1 MAKKEE
7 QQDKVVEEV
16 KEQPVEKTETA
27 IKDSE
32 EVADSKIETPVE
44 NEGGDM
50 KMKEKPKRPKQLVNN
65 DEEDVIKVD
74 LTEKKEEVKEEE
86 DAKVDLTEQPKEEG
100 VEEVEEK
107 SVEEETPVLE
117 EITEETEEKPIEQET
132 QEVADEVN
140 EAMKEAEE
148 TGTPLPEN
156 IQKVIDF
163 MDETGGSLEEYV
175 KLNQDYSSLDDISL
189 LREYYKQTKPHLTD
203 DEVSFLMEDQ
213 FSIDEDND
221 EERDIKRKK
230 LALKEQVAGAKT
242 HLDGLKSKYYEEI
255 KAGSKLTGE
264 QQKAVEF
271 FNRYNEELE
280 TTTKANE
287 AAKSNFL
294 KRTDKVFNNNF
305 KGFEYNVGQKKF
317 RFNVKNSEKVKE
329 SQSDIN
335 NFIKKF
341 LGKDNS
347 IEDANGYHKSLFTAL
362 NPDAVANHF
371 YEQGKADA
379 LKESI
384 AKSKNVSMDPRTE
397 NTNVINT
404 SGFSVRAVPG
414 DSVSDFKVRIKK

>member
-7 QQDKVVEEV
+7 QQDVVVEEV
-16 KEQPVEKTETA
+16 KEQPVEKNEAT

-32 EVADSKIETPVE
+32 VVVDAKIETPVE
-44 NEGGDM
+44 KEGGDM
-50 KMKEKPKRPKQLVNN
+50 KMKEKPKKPKQLVNN
-65 DEEDVIKVD
+65 EEEEVIKVD
-74 LTEKKEEVKEEE
+74 LTEKKEEVEEE
-86 DAKVDLTEQPKEEG
+86 VTKVDLTEQPKEE
-100 VEEVEEK
+100 VVEEVKEEDVKEEIPVIEEITNEEVEEK
-107 SVEEETPVLE
+107 VEEV
-117 EITEETEEKPIEQET
+117 TEEVTEAIE
-132 QEVADEVN
+132 
-140 EAMKEAEE
+140 EAKE
-148 TGTPLPEN
+148 TGEPLPEN
-156 IQKVIDF
+156 IQKVVDF
-163 MDETGGSLEEYV
+163 MNETGGSLEEYV
-175 KLNQDYSSLDDISL
+175 KLNQDYTNLDDISL
-189 LREYYKQTKPHLTD
+189 LREYYKQNKPHLTD
-203 DEVSFLMEDQ
+203 EEVSFIMEDQ
-213 FSIDEDND
+213 FSFDEETD

-287 AAKSNFL
+287 TAKANFL
-294 KRTDKVFNNNF
+294 KRTDQVFNNNF

-341 LGKDNS
+341 LGKDNNV
-347 IEDANGYHKSLFTAL
+347 EDANGYHKSLFTAM

-404 SGFSVRAVPG
+404 SGFSVKAVPG
-414 DSVSDFKVRIKK
+414 DSVSDFKVRIRK